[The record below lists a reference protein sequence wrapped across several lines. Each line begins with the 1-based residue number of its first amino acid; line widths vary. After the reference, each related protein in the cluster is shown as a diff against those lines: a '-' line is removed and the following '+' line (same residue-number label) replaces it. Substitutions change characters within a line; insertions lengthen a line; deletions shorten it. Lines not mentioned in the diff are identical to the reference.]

1 MRRKT
6 KRKWVRQLDRIRE
19 AYNKEKEKRPRG
31 QTLIT
36 KYLATRKETES
47 REGFTTGGD
56 GERSDGNP
64 ARSPREAPSPEGDAV
79 S

>member
-1 MRRKT
+1 MAEEHAR
-6 KRKWVRQLDRIRE
+6 DEAERI
-19 AYNKEKEKRPRG
+19 NKEKEKRPRG

-36 KYLATRKETES
+36 KYFVTRKETES

-56 GERSDGNP
+56 CKRSDGNP
-64 ARSPREAPSPEGDAV
+64 ARSPREAPSPEEDAV